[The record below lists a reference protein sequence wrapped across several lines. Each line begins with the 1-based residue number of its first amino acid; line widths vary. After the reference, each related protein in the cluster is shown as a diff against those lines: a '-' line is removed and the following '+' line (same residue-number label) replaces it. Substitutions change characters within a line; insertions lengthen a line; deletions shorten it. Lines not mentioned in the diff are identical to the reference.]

1 MVRKKTIILLALLLA
16 ILIGGIGGV
25 YVFKSPERVIEHDLS
40 HFFKNESTS
49 YTYPDSVIHFLNYH
63 TINNLQRPSVTYK
76 TINSN
81 SNSKEVLASF
91 EIIIYDDINQITDIK
106 SGALIFRMTR
116 NNITWKIE
124 SAEIIRN
131 ME

>member
-1 MVRKKTIILLALLLA
+1 MIQ
-16 ILIGGIGGV
+16 
-25 YVFKSPERVIEHDLS
+25 
-40 HFFKNESTS
+40 
-49 YTYPDSVIHFLNYH
+49 FLNYH

-116 NNITWKIE
+116 NNITWKIA